1 MNDEVD
7 DQWHEDE
14 PEAGQT
20 EERATLESAIDEEHA
35 YLRSRFARSSRRRQL
50 RSGIRRHVT
59 EDGGGMHPDTCSA
72 RPGALF
78 VSPWATRRM
87 STFLIVDAAH
97 EFI

>member
-7 DQWHEDE
+7 EHWHEDE

-20 EERATLESAIDEEHA
+20 EERAALESAIDEEHA
-35 YLRSRFARSSRRRQL
+35 YLRGRFARSSRRRQL
-50 RSGIRRHVT
+50 RRGIRRQVT

-78 VSPWATRRM
+78 DLKVTHRFTSCEGAP
-87 STFLIVDAAH
+87 
-97 EFI
+97 

>member
-7 DQWHEDE
+7 EQWHEDE

-20 EERATLESAIDEEHA
+20 EERATVESAIDEEHA

-50 RSGIRRHVT
+50 RRGIRRHVT
-59 EDGGGMHPDTCSA
+59 EDGGGMHPDTCSG